1 MLALSIVSFKLARV
15 DLLDETNSKARSIF
29 AYFSVRS
36 SCSCRLILTKCY
48 HEWILNLNKFLGIR
62 NLNPVFFFCFF
73 FVLFLFLF
81 FVFFWK
87 KNRWPESCF
96 FFFFEKTRLLHS
108 TQVLSIFCC
117 REGVESPAE
126 FSKRGGLTGPQLLEE
141 GRGGGLQLS
150 QKKN

>member
-81 FVFFWK
+81 FVFFERK
-87 KNRWPESCF
+87 IGDLNPVF
-96 FFFFEKTRLLHS
+96 FFSKKLGFCIVPKYCQFF
-108 TQVLSIFCC
+108 
-117 REGVESPAE
+117 AA
-126 FSKRGGLTGPQLLEE
+126 
-141 GRGGGLQLS
+141 GRGLSLQPNF
-150 QKKN
+150 QKGVAWQDLNF

>member
-1 MLALSIVSFKLARV
+1 MLALSIGSFKLARV

-73 FVLFLFLF
+73 FCFGFCFFL
-81 FVFFWK
+81 K
-87 KNRWPESCF
+87 KNRWPESCYF
-96 FFFFEKTRLLHS
+96 FSKKLGFCIVPKYCQFFAAGRGLSLQPNFEK
-108 TQVLSIFCC
+108 
-117 REGVESPAE
+117 GVAWQDLN
-126 FSKRGGLTGPQLLEE
+126 F
-141 GRGGGLQLS
+141 
-150 QKKN
+150 